1 MKTFPSR
8 FARPRQC
15 ALAVALVAGFAG
27 PLAFAQAISSS
38 SVTTGSAQSSST
50 SASSDSN
57 GVSTTTRQSA
67 SSSGPSIQ
75 GSTSSSTDTTAS
87 GASVDGTAAASDQ
100 RLMDEVV
107 SALAADTTLKG
118 ANVNVTIDNGNVT
131 LSGTAQDEAQAARA
145 KQVAE
150 GIAGSGRV
158 NSSIDKR
165 G

>member
-1 MKTFPSR
+1 MKSTPE
-8 FARPRQC
+8 FARPRKPI
-15 ALAVALVAGFAG
+15 LAVALVAAFAA
-27 PLAFAQAISSS
+27 PLAFAEATSSSTVKPGYSQSSS
-38 SVTTGSAQSSST
+38 S
-50 SASSDSN
+50 SASSDS
-57 GVSTTTRQSA
+57 GGISATTRQST
-67 SSSGPSIQ
+67 SSSGPSVQ
-75 GSTSSSTDTTAS
+75 GSTFSGTGTAAS

-107 SALAADTTLKG
+107 SALAADTALKG

-131 LSGTAQDEAQAARA
+131 LSGTAQDAAQAARA

-158 NSSIDKR
+158 NSSIDTR